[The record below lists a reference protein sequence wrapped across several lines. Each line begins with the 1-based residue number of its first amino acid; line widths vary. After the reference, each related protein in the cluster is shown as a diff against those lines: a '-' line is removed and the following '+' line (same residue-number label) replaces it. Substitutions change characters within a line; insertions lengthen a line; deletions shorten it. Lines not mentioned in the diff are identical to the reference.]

1 MKYIEIKSLTYDC
14 VIKGY
19 VKLSAVVYFGIIN
32 EDRRFK
38 VIGCVNDTTVVF
50 GTVDTMAEAEK
61 YLAWLVAQAEA
72 EQ

>member
-1 MKYIEIKSLTYDC
+1 MKYIEMKSLTYGS

-19 VKLSAVVYFGIIN
+19 VKLSAVVYFGIMK
-32 EDRRFK
+32 EDDMFK

-61 YLAWLVAQAEA
+61 YLAWLVEKAEA
-72 EQ
+72 ER